1 MLKRFFKL
9 LKRNKNGFSKE
20 ELEQQIS
27 LGESITIPILT
38 IVIALVLTIL
48 TLEGGKALKC
58 NYIVIIILTIL
69 ILVIEIVF
77 IIYYLTATIKALT
90 ELEKVIEKEKKQKV
104 WECIKNREFAKLIPA
119 NKSLIH
125 YLFQEGLSKKTI
137 EIEYESGGICI
148 SRKNGEKE
156 FIPFYICLN
165 EFNIEE

>member
-1 MLKRFFKL
+1 MLKGFFKL

-48 TLEGGKALKC
+48 TVEGGKALKC
-58 NYIVIIILTIL
+58 NYIVIIIVTIL
-69 ILVIEIVF
+69 IFIIEIAFMV
-77 IIYYLTATIKALT
+77 YYLNATVKALT
-90 ELEKVIEKEKKQKV
+90 MLEKVIKREKKQKV
-104 WECIKNREFAKLIPA
+104 WEYIKNKEFAKLIPT

-125 YLFQEGLSKKTI
+125 YLFQEGLSEKTI

-156 FIPFYICLN
+156 FIPIYVCLN
-165 EFNIEE
+165 EFSIEE